1 MMLVYLNV
9 FIAYLKH
16 IQKVF
21 FMLNSET
28 LPWEFDTDCVLFSER
43 APSITTRAL
52 HSLVT
57 YFSRCIF
64 SARRRKVAWG
74 VCLYKTLGLVLSVQ
88 STHAVISGL
97 LDSEFYR
104 PLFSWMAF
112 KDTNASLKSKLLVL
126 IDLISNFQLE
136 HSSSRHFVNVFRS
149 VSDIDPNKLA
159 STVLVSAIGLMV

>member
-1 MMLVYLNV
+1 
-9 FIAYLKH
+9 
-16 IQKVF
+16 
-21 FMLNSET
+21 MLNLET
-28 LPWEFDTDCVLFSER
+28 GRAHVKVPWEFDTYCILFINHDS
-43 APSITTRAL
+43 
-52 HSLVT
+52 SLARFSN
-57 YFSRCIF
+57 FSRCIF